1 MQRTERGRFITLEGG
16 EGAGKS
22 TSLAYITE
30 YLVAQGVDLVCTREP
45 GGTPLAEGLRQL
57 LLETRAEAVSPTA
70 ELLML
75 FAARSQHLQEVIQP
89 ALARGQ
95 WVLCDRF
102 TDATFAY
109 QGGGRGMPAA
119 TIEQLQQ
126 LVQGDFRPD
135 LTLLLD
141 LPVEVGMQRA
151 RERGELDR
159 FESERQDF
167 FSRVRRAYLAQA
179 ESCPRR
185 YRVFDASRS
194 LASVQ
199 GAIRAELERFLS
211 ELR

>member
-1 MQRTERGRFITLEGG
+1 MQQIDRGRFITLEGG

-22 TSLAYITE
+22 TSLAYITD
-30 YLVAQGVDLVCTREP
+30 YLIEQGVDLVCTREP

-57 LLETRAEAVSPTA
+57 LLEQRSEAVSPTA
-70 ELLML
+70 ELLMV

-109 QGGGRGMPAA
+109 QGGGRGMSAA
-119 TIEQLQQ
+119 VIGQLQQ

-141 LPVEVGMQRA
+141 LPIEVGMQRA
-151 RERGELDR
+151 RLRGDLDR
-159 FESERQDF
+159 FESERQEF
-167 FSRVRRAYLAQA
+167 FTRVRAAYLARA
-179 ESCPRR
+179 DSCPQR
-185 YRVFDASRS
+185 YRVLDAARS
-194 LASVQ
+194 LACVQ
-199 GAIRAELERFLS
+199 GSIRIELERFLAAV
-211 ELR
+211 R